1 MSICAARPAPSTP
14 TPVHRPPPSLTSR
27 TCWKTHGVLVYQET
41 VHWRVCCC
49 ICKLFVDN
57 GHEAGHAK
65 DLMCALH
72 SVHSTTS
79 SDYAVAMRLQVIA
92 LTSLC
97 GQHFKLLLQF

>member
-1 MSICAARPAPSTP
+1 M
-14 TPVHRPPPSLTSR
+14 
-27 TCWKTHGVLVYQET
+27 
-41 VHWRVCCC
+41 CCC

-65 DLMCALH
+65 ELMWALH

-92 LTSLC
+92 
-97 GQHFKLLLQF
+97 HFAVRPTLQASIAVLKLWCWIAVALGLPSWLRQLALGAAD